1 MPFEP
6 QRDSEANYLFYG
18 QGGLDPV
25 ISSSSHGKVPL
36 TALNVG
42 GIVGSVLPNKIDE
55 RPKPSYS
62 KKKRERL
69 CLSNCLLPKQC
80 IINVKNAV
88 FNYKM
93 QCPAPFTVCHF
104 KHNVETLMLAVFC
117 LSEFLIDF

>member
-36 TALNVG
+36 TALNVE
-42 GIVGSVLPNKIDE
+42 GIVCSVLPNKIDE

-62 KKKRERL
+62 KEKRERL
-69 CLSNCLLPKQC
+69 CLNNCLLPKQC
-80 IINVKNAV
+80 IINVKKCC
-88 FNYKM
+88 F
-93 QCPAPFTVCHF
+93 
-104 KHNVETLMLAVFC
+104 
-117 LSEFLIDF
+117 